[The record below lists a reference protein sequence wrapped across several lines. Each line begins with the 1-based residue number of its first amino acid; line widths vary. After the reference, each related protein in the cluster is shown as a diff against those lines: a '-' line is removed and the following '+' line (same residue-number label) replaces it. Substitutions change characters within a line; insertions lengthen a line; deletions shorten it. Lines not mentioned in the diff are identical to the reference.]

1 MNWDKWVK
9 SLKPKE
15 EEIKE
20 VPSTKEIE
28 LKERNIPTGI
38 EEVKTIFKSIYS
50 IPQNTDVTLR
60 EFTIG
65 KVNEKAA
72 LVFVK
77 TISNGEDIE
86 ERVLLPLLTNESE
99 SKEIS
104 DIVTIKKITTAS
116 TIKDILNEINH
127 GNTVLFID
135 NTSVAYVFDT
145 TKFESRAV
153 EKTDNENVL
162 RGPKESF
169 NENAETNISLIRKK
183 ILNENL
189 MVETTTV
196 SKRSKND
203 VFLLYVKDLAN
214 DKLLSNIKNRLKS
227 LDTDAI
233 QNLGL
238 LEQHIEERKLSLFPT
253 LLYTERPDRAAAF
266 LEDGYFVL
274 LMDSS
279 PACLILPATFWSFY
293 HSPEEHY
300 LRFIYGNFTR
310 ILRIAAVFIALFTSA
325 IYVAVTNYH
334 AQMIPPDLLLAIAA
348 TREKVPFPVL
358 LEILLMEIAFE
369 LIREAGLRVPS
380 PIGPTIGIVGALI
393 LGQAAVEAN
402 IISPIVIIVVA
413 LGGVSSFA
421 VSDISL
427 NYAIRIIRFFFI
439 ISSGLF
445 GIYGMTAIF
454 TVGLFYLVSMKSF
467 GIPYLAP
474 MSPRYKSSKDT
485 IFRKLLQNE
494 TYRPGYLKPKD
505 IVKKGNE

>member
-1 MNWDKWVK
+1 MNWEKWVK

-15 EEIKE
+15 EETKE
-20 VPSTKEIE
+20 VPSTKDIE
-28 LKERNIPTGI
+28 LKEKNIPLGI
-38 EEVKTIFKSIYS
+38 EEVITTFKSIYT
-50 IPQNTDVTLR
+50 IPENTDATLR

-65 KVNEKAA
+65 KVKRKAA
-72 LVFVK
+72 IVFIK

-86 ERVLLPLLTNESE
+86 ERVLLPLLTNDSE
-99 SKEIS
+99 SKEIP
-104 DIVTIKKITTAS
+104 DIVTIKKITTA
-116 TIKDILNEINH
+116 TIIKDVLKEINQ

-135 NTSVAYVFDT
+135 NSSVAYVFDT

-196 SKRSKND
+196 SKRSKNN

-214 DKLLSNIKNRLKS
+214 EGLLSNIKNRLNS
-227 LDTDAI
+227 LDTDGI

-238 LEQHIEERKLSLFPT
+238 LEQNIEERKFSLFPT
-253 LLYTERPDRAAAF
+253 MVYTERPDRAAAF

-274 LMDSS
+274 IMDSS

-300 LRFIYGNFTR
+300 LRFLYGNFTR
-310 ILRIAAVFIALFTSA
+310 LLRIAAVFIALFTSA

-334 AQMIPPDLLLAIAA
+334 SEMIPPDLLLAIAA

-358 LEILLMEIAFE
+358 LEILIMEVAFE

-427 NYAIRIIRFFFI
+427 NYAIRIIRFLFI
-439 ISSGLF
+439 LSSGLF
-445 GIYGMTAIF
+445 GIYGMAATF
-454 TVGLFYLVSMKSF
+454 TLGLFYLVSIKSF
-467 GIPYLAP
+467 GVPYLSP
-474 MSPRYKSSKDT
+474 MSPRYKSSNDT
-485 IFRKLLQNE
+485 IFRKILQNE
-494 TYRPGYLKPKD
+494 TLRPGYVKPKD
-505 IVKKGNE
+505 IVKKGTE